1 MKGFKAFN
9 NDLTCRRFQYEI
21 GKIYEMKETP
31 KLCER
36 GFHFC
41 RTIAE
46 CYNYYDMNKDTRIC
60 EVEALGEID
69 VKEDGDKL
77 CTNKIKILSE
87 VTTEWQKKGNA
98 TSSNTGYCNT
108 GNRNTGDC
116 NTGNRNTGNCNTGN
130 RNTGDCNTGDCN
142 TGDWNTGNRNTG
154 DYNTGDYNT
163 GDCNTGDY
171 NTGDYNTG
179 DCNTGDYN
187 TGDYNTGDYNTG
199 DYNAGIFCTDK
210 NPTIKI
216 FDKESNW
223 TMQDWLNCNAR
234 YILNKCPVNTTTFI
248 DKNNMTEEEKREH
261 PKYEAIGGYLKI
273 VTVSSADKQAWWNDL
288 NEEEKQE
295 VLNLPN
301 FNKNIFLKCT
311 GIKIN

>member
-69 VKEDGDKL
+69 VKEDEGKL

-108 GNRNTGDC
+108 GD
-116 NTGNRNTGNCNTGN
+116 RNTGNCNTG
-130 RNTGDCNTGDCN
+130 DS
-142 TGDWNTGNRNTG
+142 NTGNRNTG
-154 DYNTGDYNT
+154 DKNIGNRNTGDRNT
-163 GDCNTGDY
+163 GDRNTGNWNTGNSNTGDSNTGYCNTGDY
-171 NTGDYNTG
+171 NAGN
-179 DCNTGDYN
+179 
-187 TGDYNTGDYNTG
+187 
-199 DYNAGIFCTDK
+199 YNAGIFCTDK

>member
-108 GNRNTGDC
+108 GD
-116 NTGNRNTGNCNTGN
+116 RNTGN
-130 RNTGDCNTGDCN
+130 
-142 TGDWNTGNRNTG
+142 WNTGNSNTG
-154 DYNTGDYNT
+154 DSNTGY
-163 GDCNTGDY
+163 CNTGDY
-171 NTGDYNTG
+171 NAGN
-179 DCNTGDYN
+179 
-187 TGDYNTGDYNTG
+187 
-199 DYNAGIFCTDK
+199 YNAGIFCTDK

-261 PKYEAIGGYLKI
+261 PKYETIGGYLKI

>member
-108 GNRNTGDC
+108 GD
-116 NTGNRNTGNCNTGN
+116 RNTGNCNTG
-130 RNTGDCNTGDCN
+130 DS
-142 TGDWNTGNRNTG
+142 NTGNRNTG
-154 DYNTGDYNT
+154 DKNIGNRNTGDRNT
-163 GDCNTGDY
+163 GDRNTGNWNTGNSNTGDSNTGYCNTGDY
-171 NTGDYNTG
+171 NAGN
-179 DCNTGDYN
+179 
-187 TGDYNTGDYNTG
+187 
-199 DYNAGIFCTDK
+199 YNAGIFCTDK

-234 YILNKCPVNTTTFI
+234 YILNKCPVNTTTFV

-261 PKYEAIGGYLKI
+261 PKYETIGGYLKI